1 MRENPRM
8 TPERYFKAITVL
20 NRRQL
25 DLTVVMEHVHKPHN
39 LAAIIR
45 TCDAVGISKI
55 HAITDDA
62 RLPMRKKAASGS
74 GKWVDIEVHDQ
85 LTKAVSCLRDK
96 GQRIYCAHHSQSAV
110 DFREID
116 YTQPIAIIM
125 GSELKGV
132 SKEAIAT
139 ADGEISI
146 PMLGMVQ
153 SLNVSVAAALILYE
167 AQRQRQAAG
176 LYEQLQ
182 IPANQYQSTLFEWLH
197 PTVTRYCKRHD
208 LPYPELDNEG
218 FIKEALQGRTNQ
230 KRRLP

>member
-1 MRENPRM
+1 M

-45 TCDAVGISKI
+45 TCDAVGISQI
-55 HAITDDA
+55 HAITDNA
-62 RLPMRKKAASGS
+62 RLPLRKKAASGS
-74 GKWVDIEVHDQ
+74 GKWVDIAINNQLSEVV
-85 LTKAVSCLRDK
+85 TRLRKK
-96 GQRIYCAHHSQSAV
+96 GQRIYCAHHSKRAM

-132 SKEAIAT
+132 SKEAIAA

-167 AQRQRQAAG
+167 AQRQRQTAG
-176 LYEQLQ
+176 LYDQVHL
-182 IPANQYQSTLFEWLH
+182 PPDHYQKTLFEWLH
-197 PTVTRYCKRHD
+197 PTVTRYCKRHN
-208 LPYPELDNEG
+208 LPYPELDDEG
-218 FIKEALQGRTNQ
+218 FISEALQSRPRQ
-230 KRRLP
+230 KRQLP

>member
-1 MRENPRM
+1 M
-8 TPERYFKAITVL
+8 TPERYLKAITVL

-45 TCDAVGISKI
+45 TCDAVGISEI
-55 HAITDDA
+55 HAISDDR

-74 GKWVDIEVHDQ
+74 GKWVDIAIHNQ
-85 LTKAVSCLRDK
+85 LGEAVTSLREK
-96 GQRIYCAHHSQSAV
+96 GLHIYCAHHSRRAV

-132 SKEAIAT
+132 SREAIAA
-139 ADGEISI
+139 ADEEISI

-176 LYEQLQ
+176 LYEQVQ
-182 IPANQYQSTLFEWLH
+182 IPTDRYQTTLFEWLH

-208 LPYPELDNEG
+208 LPYPELDDEG
-218 FIKEALQGRTNQ
+218 FIKEALQGRPSQ

>member
-1 MRENPRM
+1 M

-20 NRRQL
+20 NRRQM

-45 TCDAVGISKI
+45 TCDAVGISQI
-55 HAITDDA
+55 HAITDNA

-74 GKWVDIEVHDQ
+74 SKWVDIAIHNQ
-85 LTKAVSCLRDK
+85 LAEAVTSLRKK
-96 GQRIYCAHHSQSAV
+96 GQRIYCAHHSMRAV

-132 SKEAIAT
+132 SKEAIAA

-176 LYEQLQ
+176 LYKQAQ
-182 IPANQYQSTLFEWLH
+182 TPDDQYHKTLFEWLH

-208 LPYPELDNEG
+208 IPYPELGDEG
-218 FIKEALQGRTNQ
+218 FIKEALQRRPNQ

>member
-1 MRENPRM
+1 M

-45 TCDAVGISKI
+45 TCDAVGISQI
-55 HAITDDA
+55 HAITDNA
-62 RLPMRKKAASGS
+62 RLPVRKKAASGS
-74 GKWVDIEVHDQ
+74 GKWVDIVVHDQ
-85 LTKAVSCLRDK
+85 LAEAVTSLREK
-96 GQRIYCAHHSQSAV
+96 GQRVYCAHHSKRAV
-110 DFREID
+110 DFRDID
-116 YTQPIAIIM
+116 YTQPTAIIM

-132 SKEAIAT
+132 STEAIAA

-167 AQRQRQAAG
+167 AQRQRHTAG
-176 LYEQLQ
+176 LYQQ
-182 IPANQYQSTLFEWLH
+182 VQTSADQYQKTLFEWLH

-208 LPYPELDNEG
+208 IPYPELDDEG
-218 FIKEALQGRTNQ
+218 FIKEALQDRPNQ